1 MKKVLLTIGVSAMS
15 LAAFAQTDATVI
27 ATNASTAFGTI
38 APITITIAGFYV
50 ILHLAK
56 RVVK

>member
-1 MKKVLLTIGVSAMS
+1 MKKLMTIGMFLLPLLAM
-15 LAAFAQTDATVI
+15 AQTDATVI
-27 ATNASTAFGTI
+27 ATNANTAFGTI

>member
-1 MKKVLLTIGVSAMS
+1 MAVGSTVVASA
-15 LAAFAQTDATVI
+15 QGTGTDALAI
-27 ATNASTAFGTI
+27 ATNAYTAFGTI